1 MDVVGSVAALET
13 LLHIA
18 RKLEEYGRDCYFAP
32 KQQKELCDTVGNFR
46 IRVKILSPHVR
57 AIENPDDERFEAL
70 RTVLKSPTVHDSPG
84 LKLGRIV
91 NDMKSIEDKLKSLS
105 EHNTKSKIQRLW
117 WHHDKKS
124 FQNTI
129 SKIKGS
135 IKQVESILVY
145 YNIDISRG
153 TDDTLK
159 KVLKSLATEAEIRTM
174 DRKEDVDEREKT
186 RKEQAQTSKEQA
198 QAMEWLI
205 LERQRA
211 ASEREREFKERKLA
225 TIIGWLSPLTFQK
238 RQSELYNQC
247 TQQNVSIPSLL
258 ESPEFAAWTSGR
270 PWRLR
275 CDGEPGAGKTFVCA
289 LAVERLKTIFKGQ
302 DVPVLCIYLDYKESR
317 VQTLSN
323 LISSLLKQLL
333 QHTDT
338 EFKSPAAK
346 RLFSGV
352 ENESR
357 PTLEAFY
364 EAFLAEIHH
373 HER

>member
-1 MDVVGSVAALET
+1 MDVVGSIAAVET

-32 KQQKELCDTVGNFR
+32 KQQKELGDTVDSFR
-46 IRVKILSPHVR
+46 TRVKILGPHIKR
-57 AIENPDDERFEAL
+57 AFDNLDDERFEAL
-70 RTVLKSPTVHDSPG
+70 RTVLKPPAVHDSSG
-84 LKLGRIV
+84 VKLESIE
-91 NDMKSIEDKLKSLS
+91 NDMKNIKDELKSLS
-105 EHNTKSKIQRLW
+105 RNDIKSRLKRLW
-117 WHHDKKS
+117 WHHDKRG

-135 IKQVESILVY
+135 IKQVESVLVY
-145 YNIDISRG
+145 CNIDISRS
-153 TDDTLK
+153 TDDAVK
-159 KVLKSLATEAEIRTM
+159 KMLQGQVT
-174 DRKEDVDEREKT
+174 
-186 RKEQAQTSKEQA
+186 QY
-198 QAMEWLI
+198 QAMESLR
-205 LERQRA
+205 LEGQRA
-211 ASEREREFKERKLA
+211 ARKREHEFKERKRA

-258 ESPEFAAWTSGR
+258 ESPEFAAWASGR

-302 DVPVLCIYLDYKESR
+302 DVPILCIYLDYKESR

-333 QHTDT
+333 QHTNT

-364 EAFLAEIHH
+364 EAFLAEIRHY
-373 HER
+373 ER

>member
-1 MDVVGSVAALET
+1 MAEAIGTIAAVET
-13 LLHIA
+13 MLHIA
-18 RKLEEYGRDCYFAP
+18 RKLEEYARDYYFAP
-32 KQQKELCDTVGNFR
+32 EQQDELGRAVDSLKDKVELLSLH
-46 IRVKILSPHVR
+46 VKR
-57 AIENPDDERFEAL
+57 AIENPDDERFAAV
-70 RTVLKSPTVHDSPG
+70 RKVLKPPTVHESSYA
-84 LKLGRIV
+84 RIKDIE
-91 NDMKSIEDKLKSLS
+91 NDMKNIENELIFLSGNNIKSRI
-105 EHNTKSKIQRLW
+105 KRLW
-117 WHHDKKS
+117 WHHDKEK

-129 SKIKGS
+129 RKIEGS
-135 IKQVESILVY
+135 IKQVDSVFVY
-145 YNIDISRG
+145 CSIDITLI
-153 TDDTLK
+153 TDDNIKKMLK
-159 KVLKSLATEAEIRTM
+159 ILATEAENRLAE
-174 DRKEDVDEREKT
+174 RKADVDERE
-186 RKEQAQTSKEQA
+186 RIHKEQA
-198 QAMEWLI
+198 QAIELLR
-205 LERQRA
+205 LEGERA
-211 ASEREREFKERKLA
+211 ASEREREFKERKIA

-258 ESPEFAAWTSGR
+258 ESPEFAAWASGR

-275 CDGEPGAGKTFVCA
+275 CDGEPGAGKTFACA
-289 LAVERLKTIFKGQ
+289 LAVERLKTSFKGQ
-302 DVPVLCIYLDYKESR
+302 DVPILCIYLDYKESK

-333 QHTDT
+333 QHTNT

-364 EAFLAEIHH
+364 EAFLAEIHY

>member
-1 MDVVGSVAALET
+1 MDVVGSIAAVET

-32 KQQKELCDTVGNFR
+32 KQQNELGDTLSNF
-46 IRVKILSPHVR
+46 KIKLEILDPHVKR
-57 AIENPDDERFEAL
+57 AFENPDDEHYEAL
-70 RTVLKSPTVHDSPG
+70 RTVLKSPTVHDSSDVR
-84 LKLGRIV
+84 LGRIV

-105 EHNTKSKIQRLW
+105 GHNTKSKLQRLW

-135 IKQVESILVY
+135 IKQVESVLVY
-145 YNIDISRG
+145 CTIDISRG
-153 TDDTLK
+153 TDDAVK
-159 KVLKSLATEAEIRTM
+159 KVLKGQAT
-174 DRKEDVDEREKT
+174 
-186 RKEQAQTSKEQA
+186 QY
-198 QAMEWLI
+198 QAMESLR
-205 LERQRA
+205 LEGRRA
-211 ASEREREFKERKLA
+211 AREREHEFKERKRA

-258 ESPEFAAWTSGR
+258 ESPEFAAWASGR

-275 CDGEPGAGKTFVCA
+275 CDGEPGAGKTFACA

-302 DVPVLCIYLDYKESR
+302 DVPILCIYLDYKESR
-317 VQTLSN
+317 VQTLDN
-323 LISSLLKQLL
+323 LINSLLKQLL
-333 QHTDT
+333 QHTNT
-338 EFKSPAAK
+338 EFQSPAAK

-357 PTLEAFY
+357 PTPEAFY
-364 EAFLAEIHH
+364 EAFLAEICH

>member
-1 MDVVGSVAALET
+1 MDVVGSIAAVET

-32 KQQKELCDTVGNFR
+32 KQQDELGDTLGNFK
-46 IRVKILSPHVR
+46 IRVEILGPHVKR

-70 RTVLKSPTVHDSPG
+70 RTVVKSPTVHDSSG
-84 LKLGRIV
+84 VKLERIK
-91 NDMKSIEDKLKSLS
+91 NDMKKIEDELKSLS
-105 EHNTKSKIQRLW
+105 GNNIKSRLKRLW
-117 WHHDKKS
+117 WHHDKKR

-135 IKQVESILVY
+135 IKQVESVLVY
-145 YNIDISRG
+145 YNIDISH
-153 TDDTLK
+153 DTNDAVK
-159 KVLKSLATEAEIRTM
+159 KVLKGQAT
-174 DRKEDVDEREKT
+174 
-186 RKEQAQTSKEQA
+186 QY
-198 QAMEWLI
+198 QAMESLR
-205 LERQRA
+205 LQGQRA
-211 ASEREREFKERKLA
+211 AREREHEFKERKRA

-258 ESPEFAAWTSGR
+258 ESPEFAAWASGR

-302 DVPVLCIYLDYKESR
+302 DVPILCIYLDYKESR
-317 VQTLSN
+317 IQTLSN

-333 QHTDT
+333 QHTNT
-338 EFKSPAAK
+338 EFNSPAAK

-364 EAFLAEIHH
+364 EAFLAEIRY

>member
-1 MDVVGSVAALET
+1 MAEVLGAIASVET

-18 RKLEEYGRDCYFAP
+18 RTLEGYGRDCYSAP
-32 KQQKELCDTVGNFR
+32 EQQAELRDTLVNLR
-46 IRVKILSPHVR
+46 IRLEILDPHVKR
-57 AIENPDDERFEAL
+57 AFENPDDERFEAL
-70 RTVLKSPTVHDSPG
+70 RTVLKSPTVHDSSG
-84 LKLGRIV
+84 VKLGRIV

-135 IKQVESILVY
+135 IKQVESVLVY
-145 YNIDISRG
+145 YNIDIARG
-153 TDDTLK
+153 IDDALK
-159 KVLKSLATEAEIRTM
+159 KGLKGQAIQYQAIESLR
-174 DRKEDVDEREKT
+174 
-186 RKEQAQTSKEQA
+186 
-198 QAMEWLI
+198 
-205 LERQRA
+205 LEGQRA
-211 ASEREREFKERKLA
+211 AREKEHGFKERKRA
-225 TIIGWLSPLTFQK
+225 TIIGWLSPLTFQE

-258 ESPEFAAWTSGR
+258 ESPEFAAWASGR

-302 DVPVLCIYLDYKESR
+302 DVPILCIYLDYKESR

-333 QHTDT
+333 QHTNT
-338 EFKSPAAK
+338 EFQSPAAK

-364 EAFLAEIHH
+364 EAFLAEIRH